1 MRRELLEF
9 LDQSNTFE
17 VRGLRLLLEYF
28 FANEEFR
35 EFYTGE
41 GIGISVF
48 GSARIKP
55 GSKVYED
62 AVKIGKLLY
71 EAGFSVITGASMGV
85 MEGANRGV
93 FEGIAEKLKKEY
105 GAMSESEIMEH
116 PSYQKEIR
124 NSSLGLKISLPFE
137 KDPNPYLGNMVS
149 FHYFAIRKF
158 YFTMLSQ
165 GFIRMEGGWGTRD
178 EFWEMCTL
186 VQTGKTPLMPII
198 VFPDRGNY
206 MRDELRRNVENQY
219 INEMDLKLVDLVG
232 TPEEAVNVLK
242 HFYRNVKKI
251 HYKRDWTIE
260 VYIKNA
266 VEDGIQQNLAVFLE
280 KNPGIFGS
288 IEYKEDR
295 ILVHG
300 YTFKSFG
307 YLRLLVNVLNGD
319 SP

>member
-1 MRRELLEF
+1 MRPELLEF
-9 LDQSNTFE
+9 LDKSNTFE

-28 FANEEFR
+28 FANEEFKD
-35 EFYTGE
+35 FSSGS

-55 GSKVYED
+55 GSKIYND

-71 EAGFSVITGASMGV
+71 ESGFSVVTGASMGV

-93 FEGIAEKLKKEY
+93 FEGIASKIKKEF
-105 GAMSESEIMEH
+105 GEFSDEEIMNH
-116 PSYQKEIR
+116 PVYLKEIKKY
-124 NSSLGLKISLPFE
+124 SLGLKINLPFE

-186 VQTGKTPLMPII
+186 VQTGKAPLMPII
-198 VFPDRGNY
+198 VLPDRE
-206 MRDELRRNVENQY
+206 DVLKQELNRNIEGGF
-219 INEMDLKLVDLVG
+219 INEYDRYLVDIVK
-232 TPEEAVNVLK
+232 TPEEAVDILNN
-242 HFYRNVKKI
+242 FYRNIKIIHYTRDWIIEIFLKHPLEERVKKNMDQ
-251 HYKRDWTIE
+251 YL
-260 VYIKNA
+260 V
-266 VEDGIQQNLAVFLE
+266 
-280 KNPGIFGS
+280 KNPGVFGS
-288 IEYKEDR
+288 IEYSLDK
-295 ILVHG
+295 ILIYG

-307 YLRLLVNVLNGD
+307 HLRLLINLLND
-319 SP
+319 AV